1 METIYKNRYSNI
13 KKRSLVILMTSFL
26 FLSSFKLFAQP
37 PTATI
42 IVDVSGI
49 SWVPQVSRVITANQV
64 LLIIGNGTY
73 FGSITVRNQGHVVVC
88 GSTSIFG
95 SVTIDA
101 GGHYWKTPTTGFTG
115 SLFNNGTL
123 HNNASNCGGTAP
135 EIDIQG
141 NSITISDGDVTPN
154 ATDDTDFGDVAAAS
168 GSVTNTF
175 TILNSGNDDLSI
187 SGAITSSDAQF
198 TLTQPSSSTIAE
210 GASETFT
217 ITFDPSSTGT
227 QTSSIV
233 IPNDD
238 SNENPYNFNVTG
250 EGTGPQPEISL
261 KGLSGISIAHNDL
274 TPRTEDGTSFGTQ
287 TASSGTKTQ
296 TYEISNSGPGVLN
309 IGTIDIKSRGG
320 NGNAYDTHY
329 TVIQPISTTVA
340 SGSSV
345 TFSVTFAPTAAVWA
359 GRNDNAGNKAAY
371 LRIPSD
377 DPDGNYDFDIH
388 GTGIAGDA
396 FDCASGAMVLANAN
410 PTDWYSVD
418 YNDLSLPLT
427 TLNTTQNVML
437 DGVGINPDDG
447 FIYGMRRDQASAR
460 NQLWVVADDGVRQFK
475 GVVAGVGTAGSHTAG
490 DFAADGY
497 LYAKRD
503 GNNALLQ
510 KIDVH
515 GLSSTLITLSS
526 SCNFKDMAYHSG
538 NELFYAVS
546 TAGTIGLISIDP
558 GTGTV
563 ILIGN
568 NGALNQNAV
577 YASSDGAIYAQAT
590 TGVMYKWN
598 LTDGSQEVASAD
610 PSYNLQSNLYDGASC
625 GLMTLPGIPEIVIR
639 GNGIEIIDGATTHA
653 LETGQSFGAHQMNS
667 GSKTNTFWIV
677 NEGEGDLD
685 ISGDID
691 IRSGSTGTGN
701 AYDAQF
707 TVVQPTST
715 SISAGDSVSFTVTY
729 APTASGTHGR
739 STAGSGRAWFHVTSN
754 DLDEAVYNVA
764 IRGLGTTGGRFDC
777 AQDPVIMSVLGG
789 GTDFY
794 SVDISADPNTR
805 TALNTTTTANFDGIA
820 LNPSDSLVYT
830 IRYNSNTRNQLWI
843 MDAGGNFVFAGYL
856 TGDGV
861 TTNSSTH
868 HAAGSFSSEGY
879 LYIQKNG
886 NSTTNFYKIDVDAL
900 TSTQIILSQSIQV
913 RDLIFNPDNNLLY
926 GYSFA
931 GLDGLVSIDPTNG
944 TVTYIG
950 GNGDASHAA
959 MFRKTSG
966 EIYIMSRLHNMFSV
980 DITTGVLTEVGTAP
994 SWGDGV
1000 WMDATSCGCL
1010 TSTVASTLLFTE
1022 ITDVDIVQDLNNSWS
1037 ASWVDFNGDGYDDIY
1052 ITDYTT
1058 STANKLFKNNT
1069 NGTFTEITSGNIV
1082 TETGG
1087 SIVSSWA
1094 DIDNDNDRDCFV
1106 AVNLGSKSDLYLNNA
1121 DETFTK
1127 ISSDPSV
1134 NLSGY
1139 HHGAT
1144 WADYDNDG
1152 NLDLF
1157 VCDFMTV
1164 NFNQLFKGNGNG
1176 TFTQITDQPMTLDAG
1191 ISIGATWADYNNDGL
1206 LDLFVPNGNLDNNN
1220 LYKNLG
1226 NGQFE
1231 KVLTGNI
1238 VNDSVNCV
1246 ASCWGDYDNDGYLD
1260 LFLATPSNDVNLLY
1274 KNNGDET
1281 FTKVTSG
1288 SIVTDKGSSH
1298 GCNWVDVDNDG
1309 DLDLFVVNGQNQLN
1323 FLYINDGTGNF
1334 SRNDNEVVS
1343 SVISN
1348 SYGTCWSDY
1357 DRDGDM
1363 DLFMSTHSG
1372 EKDRF
1377 FTNNGNDNNWLAIKL
1392 VGTNSNL
1399 SAIGAR
1405 VRVKCNNYWQ
1415 TREVNSQSG
1424 FGGQNSLNLHYGFGD
1439 NNSID
1444 SIEIKWPSG
1453 YIQYQT
1459 GDTTNQYLVILED
1472 DASLVSG
1479 VVYND
1484 VNGDCINDSTE
1495 LGISGVPIHIS
1506 PGSRTTVTDINGA
1519 YSIRLENG
1527 SYTVTQTLGNYW
1539 IQNCD
1544 ASQSVTISS
1553 NSQTV
1558 SDNDFAN
1565 QAFQSGV
1572 DLTVTIA
1579 STAQRKG
1586 FRNNVVLTY
1595 NNVAT
1600 ETSKD
1605 DLIEVEW
1612 PSDLIPLSASPQWD
1626 SIYNTTTYWSIPQ
1639 TLSGGGGL
1647 ITIIDSASVDLTVG
1661 DSVTISASINE
1672 NENELNP
1679 SDNITSLKEEVVG
1692 AIDPNDILVTPR
1704 GEGEYHYIEKEQ
1716 TLTYKIRFQN
1726 VGTYYAQHVEVSN
1739 IIPYN
1744 LDLNTLKITQLSHET
1759 HYVRDGNSIVWSFK
1773 DICLPDSNQNEALSH
1788 GFIEYKI
1795 KPLSSIG
1802 NEELIIN
1809 QAEIKFDFESPIKT
1823 NIVFSSTEPEPE
1835 EFGLINIYPNPALT
1849 KTILSVESQFKTNY
1863 SLVVFNQM
1871 GQEVYS
1877 SFIGLKKG
1885 LNSLS
1890 LDLSEISPGVYTV
1903 CLKGT
1908 LATFTGKLIK
1918 Q

>member
-1 METIYKNRYSNI
+1 METKYQKKYANI
-13 KKRSLVILMTSFL
+13 KKIATLILVISFL

-37 PTATI
+37 PAATI
-42 IVDVSGI
+42 TVNVSSI
-49 SWVPQVSRVITANQV
+49 DWVPQVALVITANQV
-64 LLIIGNGTY
+64 LLITGNGTY
-73 FGSITVRNQGHVVVC
+73 FGTITVRNQGHVVVC

-95 SVTIDA
+95 SVTIDV

-123 HNNASNCGGTAP
+123 HNDASNCGGTAP

-141 NSITISDGDVTPN
+141 NSVTISDGDVTPN
-154 ATDDTDFGDVAAAS
+154 LTDDTDFGAVAAAS

-175 TILNSGNDDLSI
+175 TILNSGNEDLII
-187 SGAITSSDAQF
+187 SGAITSSDTQF
-198 TLTQPSSSTIAE
+198 TLTQPGSTTITE
-210 GASETFT
+210 GGSETFT
-217 ITFDPSSTGT
+217 ITFDPSSTGNH
-227 QTSSIV
+227 TSSIV

-238 SNENPYNFNVTG
+238 SNENPYNFSVTG
-250 EGTGPQPEISL
+250 EGTGPQPDINL
-261 KGLSGISIAHNDL
+261 IGLSGISIARNDV
-274 TPRTEDGTSFGTQ
+274 TPRREDGTSFGTQ
-287 TASSGTKTQ
+287 TANSGLKTQ
-296 TYEISNSGPGVLN
+296 NYEISNSGLGVLN

-320 NGNAYDTHY
+320 NGNAYDAHY
-329 TVIQPISTTVA
+329 TVTQPISTVVA
-340 SGSSV
+340 PGSSV
-345 TFSVTFAPTAAVWA
+345 LFSVTFAPTVAVWA

-388 GTGIAGDA
+388 GTGVAGDA
-396 FDCASGAMVLANAN
+396 FDCASGVMVVANAN
-410 PTDWYSVD
+410 PSDWYSVD
-418 YNDLSLPLT
+418 FSDLTLPLT
-427 TLNTTQNVML
+427 NLNTAQSVML
-437 DGVGINPDDG
+437 DGVGLNPNDG
-447 FIYGMRRDQASAR
+447 FVYGMRRDGGATS
-460 NQLWVVADDGVRQFK
+460 QLWVVADDGIRQFK
-475 GVVAGVGTAGSHTAG
+475 GLVSGISPWVQAGA
-490 DFAADGY
+490 FADDEF
-497 LYAKRD
+497 LYVKKN
-503 GNNALLQ
+503 GNNTTFQ

-515 GLSSTLITLSS
+515 GLIATTITLSS
-526 SCNFKDMAYHSG
+526 SCSFKDMAYHSANG
-538 NELFYAVS
+538 LFYAVS

-558 GTGTV
+558 SAGTV
-563 ILIGN
+563 TLIGN
-568 NGALNQNAV
+568 NGAQDQDAV
-577 YASSDGAIYAQAT
+577 YSSSDGEIYAQAT
-590 TGVMYKWN
+590 TGVMYKWDI
-598 LTDGSQEVASAD
+598 TDGSQEIASAD
-610 PSYNLQSNLYDGASC
+610 PSYNLVSNAYDGASC
-625 GLMTLPGIPEIVIR
+625 GLITLPGIPEIVIR

-667 GSKTNTFWIV
+667 GSQTNTFWIV

-685 ISGDID
+685 IYGAID
-691 IRSGSTGTGN
+691 IRSGSSGTAN
-701 AYDAQF
+701 VYDDQF
-707 TVVQPTST
+707 TVVQPAST
-715 SISAGDSVSFTVTY
+715 TISSGDSVSFTVTY
-729 APTASGTHGR
+729 APIASGTHGR
-739 STAGSGRAWFHVTSN
+739 STGGSGRAWFHVTSN
-754 DLDEAVYNVA
+754 DLDESVYGVA
-764 IRGLGTTGGRFDC
+764 IRGLGTAGGEFDC

-789 GTDFY
+789 GTDWY
-794 SVDISADPNTR
+794 SVEISADPNSR
-805 TALNTTTTANFDGIA
+805 TVLNTTATANFDGVA
-820 LNPSDSLVYT
+820 LNPSDSLVYA
-830 IRYNSNTRNQLWI
+830 IRYNSGNRNQLWL

-856 TGDGV
+856 TGDGAGA
-861 TTNSSTH
+861 SSTTH
-868 HAAGSFSSEGY
+868 HAAGSFSSDGY
-879 LYIQKNG
+879 LYVQKNG
-886 NSTTNFYKIDVDAL
+886 NSTTNFYKIDVHAL
-900 TSTQIILSQSIQV
+900 TSTQIVLSQSIQV
-913 RDLIFNPDNNLLY
+913 RDLVFNPDDDLLY

-931 GLDGLVSIDPTNG
+931 GLDGLVSIDPTDG
-944 TVTYIG
+944 TVNYIG
-950 GNGDASHAA
+950 GNGDISHAA
-959 MFRKTSG
+959 MFRSTSG
-966 EIYIMSRLHNMFSV
+966 EIYIMSQVHNMYRV
-980 DITTGVLTEVGTAP
+980 DITTGDLTEVGTAP

-1010 TSTVASTLLFTE
+1010 TKTVATDLLFTE
-1022 ITDVDIVQDLNNSWS
+1022 LTDVEIVQDLNNSWS

-1052 ITDYTT
+1052 VSDYTT
-1058 STANKLFKNNT
+1058 SSGNKLYKNNT
-1069 NGTFTEITSGNIV
+1069 DGTFTEITSGNIV

-1087 SIVSSWA
+1087 GIVSTWA

-1121 DETFTK
+1121 DQTFTK

-1134 NLSGY
+1134 NSSGY

-1144 WADYDNDG
+1144 WADYDHDG

-1157 VCDFMTV
+1157 VCDFMAV

-1176 TFTQITDQPMTLDAG
+1176 TFTQITDQPMTMDAG
-1191 ISIGATWADYNNDGL
+1191 RSIGATWADYNNDGL
-1206 LDLFVPNGNLDNNN
+1206 LDLFVPNGNFDNNN

-1231 KVLTGNI
+1231 KILIGDI

-1246 ASCWGDYDNDGYLD
+1246 ASCWGDYDNDGDLD
-1260 LFLATPSNDVNLLY
+1260 LFVATSSNGVNLLY
-1274 KNNGDET
+1274 NNNGDET
-1281 FTKVTSG
+1281 FTKVTTG
-1288 SIVTDKGSSH
+1288 IIVTDIGYSH
-1298 GCNWVDVDNDG
+1298 GCNWIDVDNDS
-1309 DLDLFVVNGQNQLN
+1309 DLDLFVVNGQNQLK
-1323 FLYINDGTGNF
+1323 FLYINDGMGNF
-1334 SRNDNEVVS
+1334 SRNDDEVVS
-1343 SVISN
+1343 SATSN

-1392 VGTNSNL
+1392 VGTNSNV

-1405 VRVKCNNYWQ
+1405 VRVKSNSIWQ

-1424 FGGQNSLNLHYGFGD
+1424 FGGQNSLNLHYGLGD
-1439 NNSID
+1439 NSIID
-1444 SIEIKWPSG
+1444 SLEIKWPSG

-1459 GDTTNQYLVILED
+1459 GDTSNQYLVILED
-1472 DASLVSG
+1472 EASLVSG
-1479 VVYND
+1479 FVYND
-1484 VNGDCINDSTE
+1484 VNGDCIKDVTDQ
-1495 LGISGVPIHIS
+1495 GISGVPIHIS

-1527 SYTVTQTLGNYW
+1527 SYTVTQTLGSYW
-1539 IQNCD
+1539 SQNCEV
-1544 ASQSVTISS
+1544 SYNVTISS
-1553 NSQTV
+1553 NSQTF
-1558 SDNDFAN
+1558 SDNSFAN
-1565 QAFQSGV
+1565 QALLSGV
-1572 DLTVTIA
+1572 DLTVKVA

-1600 ETSKD
+1600 ETSTD
-1605 DLIEVEW
+1605 DIIAVVW
-1612 PSDLIPLSASPQWD
+1612 PSDIIPLSASPQWD

-1639 TLSGGGGL
+1639 MLSGGGGL

-1672 NENELNP
+1672 NQNELNP
-1679 SDNITSLKEEVVG
+1679 SDNTTILREEIVG

-1744 LDLNTLKITQLSHET
+1744 LDLNTLEITQLSHET
-1759 HYVRDGNSIVWSFK
+1759 HYVREGNTIVWSFK

-1795 KPLSSIG
+1795 KPLNSVGYGDVI
-1802 NEELIIN
+1802 LN

-1823 NIVFSSTEPEPE
+1823 NIAFSSIKPEPE
-1835 EFGLINIYPNPALT
+1835 EFGLINIYPNPMLT
-1849 KTILSVESQFKTNY
+1849 KTMLSIETQRKTNY
-1863 SLVVFNQM
+1863 YLVVVNQM
-1871 GQEVYS
+1871 GQEVYN

-1885 LNSLS
+1885 MNSVS
-1890 LDLSEISPGVYTV
+1890 LDLSEIPSGVYTV